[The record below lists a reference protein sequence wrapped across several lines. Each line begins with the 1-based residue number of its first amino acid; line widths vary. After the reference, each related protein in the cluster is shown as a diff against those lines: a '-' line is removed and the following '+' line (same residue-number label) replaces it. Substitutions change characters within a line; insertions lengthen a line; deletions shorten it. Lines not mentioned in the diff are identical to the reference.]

1 MLRITLSSFTGLLGL
16 GSLGY
21 GGAAAMSSGMG
32 RMALLAGLVMLFVA
46 LVIQWRRMLTET
58 LMSVTGAGPSSIA
71 TTSPKFAGEWPR
83 TPHTAPHKPS
93 CPPVQGLRIMEPIRP
108 CSVSCLPKRK
118 TEKWFAH

>member
-1 MLRITLSSFTGLLGL
+1 MLRITLSSYNGLLGL

-46 LVIQWRRMLTET
+46 LVIQWRRMLTQT
-58 LMSVTGAGPSSIA
+58 LMSVTGAGSSSVTTPS
-71 TTSPKFAGEWPR
+71 PNPAGEWSR
-83 TPHTAPHKPS
+83 TPPTAPHKPS
-93 CPPVQGLRIMEPIRP
+93 CPPVQDHRIMEPIRP